1 MKKPSVSQSNIPLLP
16 LDFDNFDERLDNF
29 IASEKEKLGDTADTE
44 DATDADAAAP
54 EDDSKDDDG
63 QFDLDAAIDSFWEN
77 VFREAEEA
85 KRAESD
91 DAPLDDE
98 AEEAED
104 KGTGEEE
111 EPIEADVPLLKSMD
125 FLVGLDNVK
134 NKLSEYEKVVR
145 FNCLRHRLRL
155 PSVPAPLHAMFL
167 GSPGTGKTTVAKMMG
182 VMLRRAGL
190 LSRGHVVVRERSTL
204 MGPNYS
210 DEQTLTLKALEEA
223 EGGILF
229 IDEAYQLYQP
239 ADPRDP
245 GHFVL
250 DTLLSALADESRR
263 DWMLIMAGYT
273 KEMRRMFD
281 MNPGLASRF
290 PENNIYVF
298 EDLNASQL
306 MEVAERYLANN
317 EYTLSPEARQA
328 LCRRISADYD
338 ARTDS
343 FGNARYVRNLIQTEI
358 LPAMAMRVVN
368 SGACDSRALTL
379 VLPEDVPSPVAT
391 PHGACRP
398 MGFVA

>member
-1 MKKPSVSQSNIPLLP
+1 MKKSSVSQSNTPHLP
-16 LDFDNFDERLDNF
+16 LNVESFDDLLNEF
-29 IASEKEKLGDTADTE
+29 IASETEKLGDTADT
-44 DATDADAAAP
+44 DDAADTDTADP
-54 EDDSKDDDG
+54 EDDGKDDDG
-63 QFDLDAAIDSFWEN
+63 KFDLDAAIDSFFEN

-85 KRAESD
+85 RRAEN
-91 DAPLDDE
+91 DE
-98 AEEAED
+98 PFLGDEVGEVED
-104 KGTGEEE
+104 KGTDEEE
-111 EPIEADVPLLKSMD
+111 EPVEPDVPLLKSMD

-134 NKLSEYEKVVR
+134 NKLSEYEKMVR
-145 FNCLRHRLRL
+145 FNSWRLRL
-155 PSVPAPLHAMFL
+155 HLPSVTAPLHAMFL

-204 MGPNYS
+204 LGPNYS
-210 DEQTLTLKALEEA
+210 DEQTLTLKALDEA

-250 DTLLSALADESRR
+250 DTLLSALSDELRR

-298 EDLNASQL
+298 EDLNMPQL
-306 MEVAERYLANN
+306 MEVARRYLADN
-317 EYTLSPEARQA
+317 EYTLSPEACQA

-338 ARTDS
+338 MRTSS

-358 LPAMAMRVVN
+358 IPAMAMRVVN
-368 SGACDSRALTL
+368 SGVCDSSALTL
-379 VLPEDVPSPVAT
+379 ILPEDIPAPIAT
-391 PHGACRP
+391 PQGVCRP